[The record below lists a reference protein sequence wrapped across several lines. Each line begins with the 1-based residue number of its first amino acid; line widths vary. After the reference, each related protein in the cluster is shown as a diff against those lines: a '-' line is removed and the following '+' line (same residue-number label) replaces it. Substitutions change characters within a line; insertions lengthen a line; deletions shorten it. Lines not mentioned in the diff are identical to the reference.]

1 MFLWTAFV
9 FGLLGSFHCIGMCGP
24 IALALPIHNYKGW
37 QKSLASLSYNTGR
50 ILTYAFLGMILG
62 FIGQIFRI
70 AQIQQV
76 LSIAMGVVILLAVII
91 PFVFRSRPTFYNPFY
106 NLVGKLKGHFGQQMK
121 KRSFSSLFVVGLLNG
136 LLPCGMVYLA
146 MAGAL
151 ATTTASSG
159 AIYMAAFGL
168 GTLPVMF
175 TVPLLGN
182 FMPMS
187 WRNTI
192 RKGIPAVVI
201 IFGLLFILRGMNL
214 GIPYV
219 SPHVGEG
226 NQSVHACH

>member
-37 QKSLASLSYNTGR
+37 QKAIGSLSYNAGR
-50 ILTYAFLGMILG
+50 ILTYAVLGAALG
-62 FIGQIFRI
+62 LIGQIFRI
-70 AQIQQV
+70 AKIQQV
-76 LSIAMGVVILLAVII
+76 LSIVMGVVILLAVII
-91 PFVFRSRPTFYNPFY
+91 PLVFRSKPSFYNPFY
-106 NLVGKLKGHFGQQMK
+106 GLVAKLKGRFSKQLK
-121 KRSFSSLFVVGLLNG
+121 KRSFSSLFGVGLLNG

-151 ATTTASSG
+151 ATTTSSGG

-175 TVPLLGN
+175 SVPLLGN
-182 FMPMS
+182 FMPLS

-192 RKGIPAVVI
+192 RKAVPAIVV

-214 GIPYV
+214 GIPYL
-219 SPHVGEG
+219 SPHISEG
-226 NQSVHACH
+226 NQSVEACH

>member
-24 IALALPIHNYKGW
+24 IALALPIHHYKGW
-37 QKSLASLSYNTGR
+37 QKPLGSFSYNAGR
-50 ILTYAFLGMILG
+50 IFTYALLGTILG

-70 AQIQQV
+70 AQIQQI
-76 LSIAMGVVILLAVII
+76 LSIVMGIVILLAVII
-91 PFVFRSRPTFYNPFY
+91 PFIFKSRPTFYNPFY
-106 NLVGKLKGHFGQQMK
+106 SLIGQLKALFGKQLK
-121 KRSFSSLFVVGLLNG
+121 KRSFSSLFGVGLLNG

-151 ATTTASSG
+151 ATTTPVNG

-182 FMPMS
+182 FMPLS
-187 WRNTI
+187 WRNAV
-192 RKGIPAVVI
+192 RKAVPAVVI

-219 SPHVGEG
+219 SPHVSEG
-226 NQSVHACH
+226 NQSIEACH